1 MVSRFLLAL
10 SLATALAIPAP
21 AFANDSTATLGA
33 GGLQLVRTLDIELLS
48 EDLYVSTAEVRV
60 TYHFRNQADKPLT
73 YVVAFPLPAIDSTVP
88 EAMNVM
94 LPDPGK
100 ENFVDF
106 TVTVDGQSVTPSV
119 SARAFALGV
128 DRTDMLKAYGL
139 PLNPMTEGLFQRLE
153 KLPKDEQTELN
164 RVGLIL
170 ADDYN
175 VDAAWRLE
183 QAFYWEQ
190 TFPPGKE
197 VVVEHRYKP
206 VVGYSFF
213 GDYVFTDLNM
223 GYRTKYCMDDAFVT
237 AAKAKLAA
245 IANKDTPYLD
255 ERRISYILTTA
266 NNWSGPIGKFRL
278 VVDKGIPEA
287 LVSFCGTDV
296 KKISPTQFEM
306 TATDFAPEQELE
318 ILLAVPHKEP

>member
-1 MVSRFLLAL
+1 MTVSRFVLPL
-10 SLATALAIPAP
+10 SLLTALAIPAP
-21 AFANDSTATLGA
+21 ALANDSTAALGA

-48 EDLYVSTAEVRV
+48 EDLYVSTEEVRV
-60 TYHFRNQADKPLT
+60 TYHFRNKTEKPLT
-73 YVVAFPLPAIDSTVP
+73 YLVAFPLPPLDMTVP

-94 LPDPGK
+94 LPDPAS

-106 TVTVDGQSVTPSV
+106 TVTVDGEAVTPSV

-128 DRTDMLKAYGL
+128 DQTDVLTAHGL
-139 PLNPMTEGLFQRLE
+139 PLNPMAEGLYQRLE
-153 KLPKDEQTELN
+153 KLPKDEQAELN

-213 GDYVFTDLNM
+213 GDYVLTDT
-223 GYRTKYCMDDAFVT
+223 GYRAKYCMDDAFVK
-237 AAKAKLAA
+237 AAKARLAA
-245 IANKDTPYLD
+245 IAKTDVPYLD

-278 VVDKGIPEA
+278 VVDKGMPEA
-287 LVSFCGTDV
+287 LVSFCGTGL

-306 TATDFAPEQELE
+306 TATDFTPERELE
-318 ILLAVPHKEP
+318 ILLALPRKEP